1 MGRHRRRKTSRT
13 SVTAARIAVGGLVLT
28 GAATGFAKVSA
39 EAAPPPELKHHVQAQ
54 PPVQTVAWVAPQ
66 DRPALPSAEYVPADY
81 AIDPGTADTA
91 ATTNPTPPADQS
103 TNPAQT
109 GVANN
114 QADLFDH
121 YVVQEG
127 DTLTHIAAA
136 YGISWQAL
144 WSANSDRLA
153 HPDLLFVGEILR
165 LPF

>member
-1 MGRHRRRKTSRT
+1 MGRHRRRTPRR

-28 GAATGFAKVSA
+28 GAATGFARVSA
-39 EAAPPPELKHHVQAQ
+39 EAAPPPQLKAQVQEHRVQ
-54 PPVQTVAWVAPQ
+54 PVVWVAPQ

-81 AIDPGTADTA
+81 TTDPGAADATA
-91 ATTNPTPPADQS
+91 TNPAPPADQS
-103 TNPAQT
+103 TDPSQT
-109 GVANN
+109 GVSNN

-121 YVVQEG
+121 YIVQPG

-144 WSANSDRLA
+144 WSANVDRLA
-153 HPDLLFVGEILR
+153 HPDLLYQGEVLR